1 MSTHW
6 QLICNAQ
13 DDRAR
18 AEALLFF
25 NGKRDFLD
33 EDEAMYVSE
42 DVDPAIEELVASV
55 QERLPALQQQSL
67 QLVEGIQVH
76 AMSMSG
82 LTYLSSSAAS
92 VLRVL

>member
-1 MSTHW
+1 M
-6 QLICNAQ
+6 Q

-33 EDEAMYVSE
+33 EDEAMYASE

-55 QERLPALQQQSL
+55 QGQLPALQQQSL
-67 QLVEGIQVH
+67 QLADGIQVR
-76 AMSMSG
+76 AMTMLQ
-82 LTYLSSSAAS
+82 LTECTSPAIGIGAFF
-92 VLRVL
+92 